1 MNNFLTVAEVAEYLK
16 VNQKTIR
23 TKIKRGEI
31 TAYKIGDGWRITQD
45 DLNSY
50 IESCKIQPMEERK
63 HEEE

>member
-50 IESCKIQPMEERK
+50 IERCKIQPMEERK

>member
-23 TKIKRGEI
+23 TKIKSGEI